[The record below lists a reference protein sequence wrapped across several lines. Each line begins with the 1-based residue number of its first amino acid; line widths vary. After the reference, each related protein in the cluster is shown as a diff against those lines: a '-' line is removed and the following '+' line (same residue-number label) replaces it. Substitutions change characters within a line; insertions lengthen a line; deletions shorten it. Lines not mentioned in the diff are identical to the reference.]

1 MKLMKNCNIRYV
13 LIHLDHDLGI
23 IHSYNFTHC
32 KGIKLVINHL
42 KEKFQNT
49 IDFSI
54 QITYPEA
61 KRDYKNIE

>member
-1 MKLMKNCNIRYV
+1 
-13 LIHLDHDLGI
+13 
-23 IHSYNFTHC
+23 
-32 KGIKLVINHL
+32 L

-61 KRDYKNIE
+61 KRDYKNIEWAISKVMSRTTKWCKKIIKIDKTIGELKPFLETP